1 MTIHK
6 TGRRFLIFLFLILL
20 IINVGLY
27 FIFIN
32 TSLVYKLFSAISII
46 FYLTTFIFFRRPNR
60 SPNINEKYVLSPA
73 DGEIV
78 AVEETTENEYF
89 NKKLLKVS
97 IFMSMWNVH
106 INWFP
111 VSGTI
116 TYQKHHKGKHM
127 AAFLPKS
134 STENENMTTVIKM
147 ADNREILVRQIAGAV
162 ARRVVTF
169 INKNQMCQQGNEL
182 GFIKFGS
189 RVDLFLPLD
198 TKINVELKQKVKGS
212 LTIIGILK

>member
-6 TGRRFLIFLFLILL
+6 TGLRFLILLFLILL
-20 IINVGLY
+20 IINIGLY

-46 FYLTTFIFFRRPNR
+46 FYLITFVFFRRPNR
-60 SPNINEKYVLSPA
+60 SPNINGKYVLCPA

-78 AVEETTENEYF
+78 AVEETFEDEYLH
-89 NKKLLKVS
+89 KKLLKVS
-97 IFMSMWNVH
+97 VFMSIWNIH
-106 INWFP
+106 INWLP
-111 VSGTI
+111 VSGI
-116 TYQKHHKGKHM
+116 IKYQKHHSGRHF

-147 ADNREILVRQIAGAV
+147 EDNREILVRQIAGAV

-169 INKNQMCQQGNEL
+169 VNKDQMCQQGNEL